1 MRIRKKDEWKTVF
14 KTPLAHFE
22 YLVMPLGLTNAPA
35 VFQNLVND
43 ILRDMLGRFVF
54 IYLDDILIN
63 SQNLEEHVQ
72 HVCLVL
78 QRFLENWLYVKCK
91 FHVTSV
97 DFLGFILECGQVR
110 ADPMKIRAVTDWP
123 VLESRKHLQRFL
135 GFPNFYRRFIRDYS
149 WVAAPLTR
157 LTSVKLP
164 YRWFPGYSVFFFPL
178 FFLPSLPAS
187 GRVGMP
193 TTPASVERRT
203 WVSFIHHPPAI

>member
-1 MRIRKKDEWKTVF
+1 MVRIRKKDEWKTVF
-14 KTPLAHFE
+14 KTPLGHFE
-22 YLVMPLGLTNAPA
+22 YLVMPLGLTNAPV

-54 IYLDDILIN
+54 IYLDDILIY

-110 ADPMKIRAVTDWP
+110 VDPMKIRAVTDWP
-123 VLESRKHLQRFL
+123 VL
-135 GFPNFYRRFIRDYS
+135 
-149 WVAAPLTR
+149 
-157 LTSVKLP
+157 
-164 YRWFPGYSVFFFPL
+164 
-178 FFLPSLPAS
+178 
-187 GRVGMP
+187 
-193 TTPASVERRT
+193 
-203 WVSFIHHPPAI
+203 